1 MHLPNCDAKSS
12 RAFIKIDPGSFAPG
26 SGKSYS
32 DLLMLNDFGVDASIG
47 VPFDF
52 ELDGQNK
59 KVRLDFGNNKEQ
71 QDVDR
76 SVVLYELK

>member
-1 MHLPNCDAKSS
+1 
-12 RAFIKIDPGSFAPG
+12 
-26 SGKSYS
+26 
-32 DLLMLNDFGVDASIG
+32 MLNDFGVDASIG

-76 SVVLYELK
+76 AHDNGYPSYNNLFDWH